1 MLSTINQKFFSSQDA
16 GGEGEEVKNSIDKFL
31 DEQESFIK
39 VGKDD
44 VTADGSVVE
53 IIHDSIL
60 IEKIDDLHVALG

>member
-1 MLSTINQKFFSSQDA
+1 M
-16 GGEGEEVKNSIDKFL
+16 KNSIDKFL